1 MQDDKIKALLADAEM
16 KPSRSAWRNI
26 ASRLDAAAAPAAG
39 QSWAWAKWA
48 GAAVAFAA
56 IVLGV
61 FVFTG
66 KQESEQPIPTYINI
80 TEAPTAQASPVLDE
94 PELVVLKPESE
105 TRLAHSVRPVRPAE
119 TVAAEPAEV
128 EEETPVTAPV
138 AVAVAVDEPAPA
150 AEKNSKA
157 AAATFAPVRQPDAFA
172 QMEFEDLQQFKPG
185 RTLYAQGA
193 IGGNDSDI
201 RFKSN
206 AARMSSGTSIPK
218 TGITELGESV
228 FGIPFSL
235 GLGVRFYLTPK
246 FSLGTGVSYSLL
258 SRTFEGEYQ
267 RVSSAGVVEF
277 SEIGNVHHQMHYVG
291 IPVNAYYDIISGENI
306 KFYVFGGGEAEFCV
320 SNKYTL
326 YSSTDII
333 FRSPVNS
340 IQWSAGAGLG
350 LEFKLSPVLGLYV
363 EPSAR
368 YYFHNNQPKNVRTER
383 PFMANLDAGLR
394 FDF

>member
-1 MQDDKIKALLADAEM
+1 MQDEKIKALLADAEI
-16 KPSRSAWRNI
+16 KPSRHVWRNI
-26 ASRLDAAAAPAAG
+26 ASQLDAAAAPAAG
-39 QSWAWAKWA
+39 QPWAWAKWA
-48 GAAVAFAA
+48 GAAVALAA
-56 IVLGV
+56 VVLGV
-61 FVFTG
+61 FLFTG
-66 KQESEQPIPTYINI
+66 KPESGQPIPTYINI

-94 PELVVLKPESE
+94 PELVVPKPEND
-105 TRLAHSVRPVRPAE
+105 AAGVAVRPSRRAESVAAQLAEVVEKEEAPAAAE
-119 TVAAEPAEV
+119 TVEAAPAV
-128 EEETPVTAPV
+128 EEKHNA
-138 AVAVAVDEPAPA
+138 APAP
-150 AEKNSKA
+150 SVS
-157 AAATFAPVRQPDAFA
+157 VRQPDAFA
-172 QMEFEDLQQFKPG
+172 QMQFEDLQQFKPG

-246 FSLGTGVSYSLL
+246 LSLGAGVSYSLL

>member
-1 MQDDKIKALLADAEM
+1 MQDDKIKALLADAEI

-26 ASRLDAAAAPAAG
+26 ASRLDAVAAPAAG

-56 IVLGV
+56 VVLGV

-66 KQESEQPIPTYINI
+66 KPETEQPIPTYINI

-94 PELVVLKPESE
+94 PELVVLNPEPASG
-105 TRLAHSVRPVRPAE
+105 TRVARSVKKTEPVAVPPAE
-119 TVAAEPAEV
+119 TVK
-128 EEETPVTAPV
+128 EEETPAAVETDGATPV
-138 AVAVAVDEPAPA
+138 AEKEHKAAPAP
-150 AEKNSKA
+150 S
-157 AAATFAPVRQPDAFA
+157 APVRQPDTFA
-172 QMEFEDLQQFKPG
+172 QLEFEDLQQFKPG
-185 RTLYAQGA
+185 RTIYAQGA

-206 AARMSSGTSIPK
+206 AARMSSGTAVPK

-246 FSLGTGVSYSLL
+246 LSIGAGVSYSLL

-277 SEIGNVHHQMHYVG
+277 SQTGNVHHQMHYVG
-291 IPVNAYYDIISGENI
+291 IPVNAYYDIIGGENI
-306 KFYVFGGGEAEFCV
+306 KFYVFGGAEAEFCV

-326 YSSTDII
+326 YSSTDIV

-350 LEFKLSPVLGLYV
+350 VEFKLSPVLGLYV

>member
-1 MQDDKIKALLADAEM
+1 MQDDKIKALLADAEI
-16 KPSRSAWRNI
+16 KPSRRVWRNI

-48 GAAVAFAA
+48 GVAVAFAA

-66 KQESEQPIPTYINI
+66 RQETEQPIPTYINI

-94 PELVVLKPESE
+94 PELVVLKPESDV
-105 TRLAHSVRPVRPAE
+105 RVAHSVKAVKPAE
-119 TVAAEPAEV
+119 TVVEETEEALK
-128 EEETPVTAPV
+128 EEETPS
-138 AVAVAVDEPAPA
+138 AVEADEPAPVV
-150 AEKNSKA
+150 EKEHKA
-157 AAATFAPVRQPDAFA
+157 APAPSAPVRQPDAFA
-172 QMEFEDLQQFKPG
+172 QMEFEDLQQFNPS

-206 AARMSSGTSIPK
+206 AARMSSGTAVPK

-246 FSLGTGVSYSLL
+246 LSLGAGVSYSLL

-267 RVSSAGVVEF
+267 RVSSAGIVEF
-277 SEIGNVHHQMHYVG
+277 SQTGNVHHQMHYVG
-291 IPVNAYYDIISGENI
+291 IPVNAYYDIIGGENI

-326 YSSTDII
+326 YSDTDII

-340 IQWSAGAGLG
+340 VQWSAGAGLG
-350 LEFKLSPVLGLYV
+350 VEFKLSPVLGLYV

>member
-1 MQDDKIKALLADAEM
+1 MQDDKIKALLADAEI
-16 KPSRSAWRNI
+16 KPSRRVWRNI

-48 GAAVAFAA
+48 GVAVAFAA

-66 KQESEQPIPTYINI
+66 RQETEQPIPTYINI

-94 PELVVLKPESE
+94 PELVVLKPESDV
-105 TRLAHSVRPVRPAE
+105 RVAHSVKAVKPAE
-119 TVAAEPAEV
+119 TVVEETEEALK
-128 EEETPVTAPV
+128 EEETPS
-138 AVAVAVDEPAPA
+138 AVEADEPAPVV
-150 AEKNSKA
+150 EKEHKA
-157 AAATFAPVRQPDAFA
+157 APAPSAPVRQPDAFA
-172 QMEFEDLQQFKPG
+172 QMEFEDLQQFTPR

-206 AARMSSGTSIPK
+206 AARMSSGTAVPK

-246 FSLGTGVSYSLL
+246 LSLGAGVSYSLL

-267 RVSSAGVVEF
+267 RVSSAGIVEF
-277 SEIGNVHHQMHYVG
+277 SQTGNVHHQMHYVG
-291 IPVNAYYDIISGENI
+291 IPVNAYYDIIGGENI

-326 YSSTDII
+326 YSDTDII
-333 FRSPVNS
+333 FRSPVS
-340 IQWSAGAGLG
+340 SVQWSAGAGLG
-350 LEFKLSPVLGLYV
+350 VEFKLSPVLGLYV